1 MKKRFYVGLVFL
13 ISIFSL
19 PFTVKADNPNFSLV
33 CYDSSGKVANNL
45 SVKDVI
51 TCNVK
56 VDSLEENINV
66 LEGKYSYSDNLELVE
81 VLENSAWNL
90 EKSNNSFKYTYKNND
105 IDKINIAVLKF
116 RVKKDDGNAIEVKL
130 NNLLVKND
138 NKEYSDSASF
148 STEIKSCVNGLASL
162 SVEDATISP
171 KFSSN
176 TLNYTV
182 KVSEPTIKI
191 NATTLCNTSSLSG
204 TGEKELE
211 EGENTIKVIV
221 TAEDGSKKIYN
232 LVVTY
237 EPKKSDVATLDELKI
252 KEKDINFKKDTFEYD
267 IDIENQT
274 DKLTITYK
282 ATSSKAKVEVK
293 GNEDLKEGENTIKVI
308 VTAEDGSKKEYVITA
323 NIAKIDKSILED
335 LIIKDDKGNDIK
347 LAPTFK
353 GKTKNYTIMVTNKVT
368 TLDIEATC
376 KDDECK
382 LDGVGKVSI
391 KDKNKIEIKVTH
403 GENETVYTINIRR
416 EVTGT
421 KEKKSS
427 SLWLIILIII
437 IFLIFTGIGTYFI
450 MKKKKSPKIKKVKTP
465 EVDLHEDIID
475 NEPYLEDPDT
485 IIKETHNE

>member
-221 TAEDGSKKIYN
+221 TAEDGSKK
-232 LVVTY
+232 
-237 EPKKSDVATLDELKI
+237 
-252 KEKDINFKKDTFEYD
+252 
-267 IDIENQT
+267 
-274 DKLTITYK
+274 
-282 ATSSKAKVEVK
+282 
-293 GNEDLKEGENTIKVI
+293 
-308 VTAEDGSKKEYVITA
+308 EYVITA